1 METKD
6 TLSSCSNSEEQ
17 QMQQIQDKVKER
29 NDAHADDA
37 DIRPIYD
44 EEPMAEVQTTAEINV
59 FATGQQHTEQPEFNN
74 EGEVDQNAEQC
85 HDICPL
91 PTKLTD
97 NQKTKL
103 SYQTLESE
111 NISLKEGQ
119 HGQFLKVKSNEV
131 KVKHDID
138 VIETIK
144 IELEHK
150 VAKLLKENETLEKHY
165 KDLYDSI
172 KTTRARNIEHTTSLI
187 AKYDDF
193 KAQLQEKGFAIA
205 ALKNELRKLTG
216 NNVNTKFAKSSVLGK
231 PPWFASQVDVNNDL
245 SKPVTTY
252 YLPKERE
259 SAIVKPHHVI
269 ASSESWNSSKNTQ
282 RFSLND
288 MVHNHY
294 LKEATKR
301 TQERSR
307 NSRPSVMSSAKSQST
322 TNGSKAKPR
331 SNTQTSRN

>member
-6 TLSSCSNSEEQ
+6 TLSLCSDSKEQ
-17 QMQQIQDKVKER
+17 KMQQIQDKAKESCMKAVKTESKEQDYKQHIMG

-44 EEPMAEVQTTAEINV
+44 EEPMAE
-59 FATGQQHTEQPEFNN
+59 
-74 EGEVDQNAEQC
+74 
-85 HDICPL
+85 
-91 PTKLTD
+91 
-97 NQKTKL
+97 
-103 SYQTLESE
+103 
-111 NISLKEGQ
+111 
-119 HGQFLKVKSNEV
+119 
-131 KVKHDID
+131 
-138 VIETIK
+138 
-144 IELEHK
+144 
-150 VAKLLKENETLEKHY
+150 
-165 KDLYDSI
+165 
-172 KTTRARNIEHTTSLI
+172 
-187 AKYDDF
+187 
-193 KAQLQEKGFAIA
+193 
-205 ALKNELRKLTG
+205 
-216 NNVNTKFAKSSVLGK
+216 
-231 PPWFASQVDVNNDL
+231 
-245 SKPVTTY
+245 
-252 YLPKERE
+252 ERE

-331 SNTQTSRN
+331 SNTQASRN